1 MFKHLFKSKLM
12 GNIGISI
19 IGGITALSMAGVA
32 MQMGYSSFK
41 IKAEKQLHILN
52 SIRFA
57 TIVQIGMEEGWVIQ
71 PNTNDSITVTLTDVD
86 NNYPLS
92 TNLKNPSLESQSYN
106 ADSSIIIENSNGK
119 IDFYCSLIEHESTH
133 NYTDNT
139 ISVHNLSI
147 NDISLTN

>member
-32 MQMGYSSFK
+32 MQMGYSNFK

-57 TIVQIGMEEGWVIQ
+57 TIVQIGMEEGWVAT
-71 PNTNDSITVTLTDVD
+71 PDTNDSITVTLTDVD

-92 TNLKNPSLESQSYN
+92 TNLKNPSLESQTYN
-106 ADSSIIIENSNGK
+106 TDSSIIIENSNGK
-119 IDFYCSLIEHESTH
+119 IDFYCLLIEHESAH

-139 ISVHNLSI
+139 VSVHNLSI
-147 NDISLTN
+147 NNISLTN